1 MTATVALSL
10 PEVWVRWGQGSST
23 PVQQPHQA
31 AAERAFCPATGS
43 WTWPRGFPRPGPLAT
58 SCGLPATSAPLC
70 SGSWTNAAQPSR
82 SPCRGR
88 GCPSSLSPRHCREA
102 GPLLTYSAGVTGPPP
117 RTHTPRPQPLTVSC
131 HAPSHQRQP
140 ESKWASPPAHGPWPL
155 GHGPGQ
161 GHGACPETG
170 SPRHPSIRGQVPFFP
185 TPTLPTDGLPTGA
198 PRSANKGQRPVV
210 APAWEAPSPHGKW
223 TAHVLQPPAPL
234 YPPGTWPLR

>member
-1 MTATVALSL
+1 MEAGLLDPRS
-10 PEVWVRWGQGSST
+10 
-23 PVQQPHQA
+23 A
-31 AAERAFCPATGS
+31 AASGSGRASLLPCR
-43 WTWPRGFPRPGPLAT
+43 WLLDLAQ
-58 SCGLPATSAPLC
+58 GLPKARTAGHFLRSSGHIGPAVLRELDRRSAAKQKPLQ
-70 SGSWTNAAQPSR
+70 GTGVPLLAQP
-82 SPCRGR
+82 PTLPGGR
-88 GCPSSLSPRHCREA
+88 APPHILSGGDRAPSSH
-102 GPLLTYSAGVTGPPP
+102 
-117 RTHTPRPQPLTVSC
+117 THTRPQPLTVSC

>member
-1 MTATVALSL
+1 MGAGLLDPRS
-10 PEVWVRWGQGSST
+10 
-23 PVQQPHQA
+23 A
-31 AAERAFCPATGS
+31 AASGSGRASLLPCHWLLDLAQGLPKARTAGHFLRSSGHIGPAVLRELDGRTQRSQAEAPAGDGGAP
-43 WTWPRGFPRPGPLAT
+43 PRSAPDTAGRPGP
-58 SCGLPATSAPLC
+58 
-70 SGSWTNAAQPSR
+70 
-82 SPCRGR
+82 
-88 GCPSSLSPRHCREA
+88 SS
-102 GPLLTYSAGVTGPPP
+102 
-117 RTHTPRPQPLTVSC
+117 HT
-131 HAPSHQRQP
+131 QR

-185 TPTLPTDGLPTGA
+185 TPTLPTDGLLTGA

-234 YPPGTWPLR
+234 YAPGTWPLR

>member
-1 MTATVALSL
+1 MATSSAVLGCHCANRVAMTATVALSL
-10 PEVWVRWGQGSST
+10 PEVWVRWRGGLLDPRS
-23 PVQQPHQA
+23 A
-31 AAERAFCPATGS
+31 AASGSGRASLLPCH
-43 WTWPRGFPRPGPLAT
+43 WLLDLAQ
-58 SCGLPATSAPLC
+58 GLPKARTAGHFLRS
-70 SGSWTNAAQPSR
+70 SGHIGPAVLRELQTHAAQPSR

-170 SPRHPSIRGQVPFFP
+170 SPRHPSIRGQVPFFSYP
-185 TPTLPTDGLPTGA
+185 DL
-198 PRSANKGQRPVV
+198 
-210 APAWEAPSPHGKW
+210 
-223 TAHVLQPPAPL
+223 AH
-234 YPPGTWPLR
+234 